1 MVPGRSGPRAERA
14 GEAGAVGARGPRTDA
29 PPVPEPPP
37 HHWMWADRRWMSQ
50 DCRRGGA
57 GTGEATGSGPA
68 RRAHTLSHPGQQ
80 GHVAVACPLGG
91 LLRLGHR
98 SFLSRGDRRKGVA
111 GTTGGPGITS
121 SGQPQGTKGDRTPGL
136 PPGSALPRSLC
147 DLSDSLTLSQPTF
160 LNRQVGP
167 RSEGAASATIIMP
180 SSQMS
185 KLRLRQ
191 VKCCLRSA
199 AGGLQNWTDPL
210 NSHECW
216 CHRQGPL

>member
-1 MVPGRSGPRAERA
+1 MDVSGLQEGKGWCRGSSRLWPGHAEHTPSVTQDSGAMWRWPAK
-14 GEAGAVGARGPRTDA
+14 AGA
-29 PPVPEPPP
+29 
-37 HHWMWADRRWMSQ
+37 Q
-50 DCRRGGA
+50 IF
-57 GTGEATGSGPA
+57 PA
-68 RRAHTLSHPGQQ
+68 WGY
-80 GHVAVACPLGG
+80 
-91 LLRLGHR
+91 HR
-98 SFLSRGDRRKGVA
+98 EGVA
-111 GTTGGPGITS
+111 GTTGSPGITS

-136 PPGSALPRSLC
+136 PPGSALPHSLC

-167 RSEGAASATIIMP
+167 RSEGQASATIIMP

-191 VKCCLRSA
+191 VKCCLQSA